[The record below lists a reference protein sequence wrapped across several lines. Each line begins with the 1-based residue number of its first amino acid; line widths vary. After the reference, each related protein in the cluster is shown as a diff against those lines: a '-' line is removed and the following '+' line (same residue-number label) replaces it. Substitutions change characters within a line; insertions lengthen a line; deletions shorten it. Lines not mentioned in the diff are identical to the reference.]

1 MAGHIAGHP
10 DLTIAS
16 FSLYFSILI
25 TYYAG
30 HRLMQNAGPVSLTL
44 LPAEGHPAWSGL
56 RDFAFTLGEDAAGL
70 AGRLAPG
77 TAAAVGDLVRG
88 MNCYY
93 SNLIE
98 GHDTRPVDIDRALH
112 ANFATEPTRRDLQLE
127 AAAHIAVQTAI
138 DTGAIDASQP
148 LSALV
153 AEIHREFYDRLPD
166 GLRWVEEQR
175 SGRRIEVMPGQW
187 RGGDVTVGAHVAP
200 PADELSSWMARFN
213 ECAPERFGRAERLV
227 AIAAA
232 HHRLLWIHPF
242 ADGNGRVARLLS
254 HALVRR
260 AGVGSP
266 LWSVAR
272 GLARNVDAY
281 RAYLARADAPPQGTL
296 DGRGILSDGRLA
308 DFCRFFLAACIDQVR
323 FMRALLAPE
332 ALAGRVREFVAAEA
346 AGNRLD
352 GRVQP
357 LLEQAVLFG
366 IVPRGDVAHLI
377 GISERQARRLVRPL
391 ADRGLLVGAKDAPLR
406 IAFPLGESERLFP
419 HLWAPA
425 GAAITLDLPP
435 EVNDA
440 LRAPSAE

>member
-1 MAGHIAGHP
+1 M
-10 DLTIAS
+10 
-16 FSLYFSILI
+16 
-25 TYYAG
+25 
-30 HRLMQNAGPVSLTL
+30 RNAGPASLTL
-44 LPAEGHPAWSGL
+44 LPAEGYPAWGGL
-56 RDFAFTLGEDAAGL
+56 RDFAFMLGEDAAGL

-98 GHDTRPVDIDRALH
+98 GHDTRPVDIERALH
-112 ANFATEPTRRDLQLE
+112 ADFATEPKQRDLQLE
-127 AAAHIAVQTAI
+127 AAAHIAVQAAI
-138 DTGAIDASQP
+138 DTGAIDATQAP
-148 LSALV
+148 SALAV
-153 AEIHREFYDRLPD
+153 EIHRQFYDRLPNS
-166 GLRWVEEQR
+166 LRWVEEPG
-175 SGRRIEVMPGQW
+175 SGRRAEVIPGQW
-187 RGGDVTVGAHVAP
+187 RGGNVKVGAHVAP
-200 PADELSSWMARFN
+200 PAEELPGWMARFD
-213 ECAPERFGRAERLV
+213 ECTPERFGRSERLV

-254 HALVRR
+254 HALLRR

-266 LWSVAR
+266 LWSVSR

-281 RAYLARADAPPQGTL
+281 RVYLARADDPPQGAL

-308 DFCRFFLAACIDQVR
+308 DFCRFFLAACIDQIR
-323 FMRALLAPE
+323 FMRILLAPE

-352 GRVQP
+352 ARVQS

-366 IVPRGDVAHLI
+366 VVPRGDVPALVAMS
-377 GISERQARRLVRPL
+377 GRQARRLVRPL
-391 ADRGLLVGAKDAPLR
+391 VDRGLLTGAKDAPLR
-406 IAFPLGESERLFP
+406 IAFPLGESERLLP

-425 GAAITLDLPP
+425 GVAMTLNLPP
-435 EVNDA
+435 EVGEA
-440 LRAPSAE
+440 LRPPRAA

>member
-1 MAGHIAGHP
+1 M
-10 DLTIAS
+10 
-16 FSLYFSILI
+16 
-25 TYYAG
+25 
-30 HRLMQNAGPVSLTL
+30 RNAGPASLTL
-44 LPAEGHPAWSGL
+44 LPAEGYPAWGGL
-56 RDFAFTLGEDAAGL
+56 RDFAFMLGEDAAGL

-98 GHDTRPVDIDRALH
+98 GHDTRPVDIERALH
-112 ANFATEPTRRDLQLE
+112 ADFATEPKQRDLQLE
-127 AAAHIAVQTAI
+127 AAAHIAVQAAI
-138 DTGAIDASQP
+138 DTGAIDATQAP
-148 LSALV
+148 SALAV
-153 AEIHREFYDRLPD
+153 EIHRQFYDRLPD
-166 GLRWVEEQR
+166 SLRWVEELG
-175 SGRRIEVMPGQW
+175 SGRRAEVIPGQW
-187 RGGDVTVGAHVAP
+187 RGGNVKVGAHVAP
-200 PADELSSWMARFN
+200 PAEELPSWMARFD
-213 ECAPERFGRAERLV
+213 ECTPERFGRSERLV

-254 HALVRR
+254 HALLRR

-266 LWSVAR
+266 LWSVSR

-281 RAYLARADAPPQGTL
+281 RAYLARADDPPQGAL

-308 DFCRFFLAACIDQVR
+308 DFCRFFLAACIDQIR
-323 FMRALLAPE
+323 FMRILLAPE

-352 GRVQP
+352 ARVQS

-366 IVPRGDVAHLI
+366 VVPRGDVPALVAMS
-377 GISERQARRLVRPL
+377 GRQARRLVRPL
-391 ADRGLLVGAKDAPLR
+391 VDRGLLTGAKDAPLR
-406 IAFPLGESERLFP
+406 IAFPLGESERLLP

-425 GAAITLDLPP
+425 GVAMTLNLPP
-435 EVNDA
+435 EVGEA
-440 LRAPSAE
+440 LRPPRAA

>member
-1 MAGHIAGHP
+1 M
-10 DLTIAS
+10 
-16 FSLYFSILI
+16 
-25 TYYAG
+25 
-30 HRLMQNAGPVSLTL
+30 RNAGPASLTL
-44 LPAEGHPAWSGL
+44 LPAEGYPAWGGL
-56 RDFAFTLGEDAAGL
+56 RDFAFMLGEDAACL

-98 GHDTRPVDIDRALH
+98 GHDTRPVDIERALH
-112 ANFATEPTRRDLQLE
+112 ADFATEPKQRDLQLE
-127 AAAHIAVQTAI
+127 AAAHIAVQAAI
-138 DTGAIDASQP
+138 DTGAIDATQAP
-148 LSALV
+148 SALAV
-153 AEIHREFYDRLPD
+153 EIHRQFYDRLPNS
-166 GLRWVEEQR
+166 LRWVEEPG
-175 SGRRIEVMPGQW
+175 SGRRAEVIPGQW
-187 RGGDVTVGAHVAP
+187 RGGNVKVGAHVAP
-200 PADELSSWMARFN
+200 PAEELPGWMARFD
-213 ECAPERFGRAERLV
+213 ECTPERFGRSERLV

-254 HALVRR
+254 HALLRR

-266 LWSVAR
+266 LWSVSR

-281 RAYLARADAPPQGTL
+281 RVYLARADDPPQGAL

-308 DFCRFFLAACIDQVR
+308 DFCRFFLAACIDQIR
-323 FMRALLAPE
+323 FMRILLAPE

-352 GRVQP
+352 ARVQS

-366 IVPRGDVAHLI
+366 VVPRGDVPALVAVS
-377 GISERQARRLVRPL
+377 GRQARRLVRPL
-391 ADRGLLVGAKDAPLR
+391 VDRGLLTGAKDAPLR
-406 IAFPLGESERLFP
+406 IAFPLGESERLLP

-425 GAAITLDLPP
+425 GVAMTLNVPP
-435 EVNDA
+435 EVGEA
-440 LRAPSAE
+440 LRPPRAA

>member
-1 MAGHIAGHP
+1 M
-10 DLTIAS
+10 
-16 FSLYFSILI
+16 
-25 TYYAG
+25 
-30 HRLMQNAGPVSLTL
+30 RNAGPASLTL
-44 LPAEGHPAWSGL
+44 LPAEGYPAWGGL
-56 RDFAFTLGEDAAGL
+56 RDFAFMLGEDAAGL

-98 GHDTRPVDIDRALH
+98 GHDTRPVDIERALH
-112 ANFATEPTRRDLQLE
+112 ADFATEPKQRDLQLE
-127 AAAHIAVQTAI
+127 AAAHIAVQAAI
-138 DTGAIDASQP
+138 DTGAIDATQAP
-148 LSALV
+148 SALAV
-153 AEIHREFYDRLPD
+153 EIHRQFYDRLPNS
-166 GLRWVEEQR
+166 LRWVEELG
-175 SGRRIEVMPGQW
+175 SGRRAEVIPGQW
-187 RGGDVTVGAHVAP
+187 RGGNVKVGAHVAP
-200 PADELSSWMARFN
+200 PAEELPGWMARFD
-213 ECAPERFGRAERLV
+213 ECTPERFGRSERLV

-254 HALVRR
+254 HALLRR

-266 LWSVAR
+266 LWSVSR

-281 RAYLARADAPPQGTL
+281 RAYLARADDPPQGAL

-308 DFCRFFLAACIDQVR
+308 DFCRFFLAACIDQIR
-323 FMRALLAPE
+323 FMRILLAPE

-352 GRVQP
+352 ARVQS

-366 IVPRGDVAHLI
+366 VVPRGDVPALVAMS
-377 GISERQARRLVRPL
+377 GRQARRLVRPL
-391 ADRGLLVGAKDAPLR
+391 VDRGLLTGAKDAPLR
-406 IAFPLGESERLFP
+406 IAFPLGESERLLP

-425 GAAITLDLPP
+425 GVAMTLNLPP
-435 EVNDA
+435 EIGEA
-440 LRAPSAE
+440 LRPPRAA